1 MIRLRRWAIALW
13 APVALLAAAACA
25 PSQADA
31 PSKNA
36 LVLGIDVSGSFGR
49 FYDDAIDFAAL
60 YLYGHLHGLGDL
72 PQPTALFVGSV
83 GGDDPGEVK
92 AFHPIHDFEGKDVT
106 QIASDL
112 REWFPRRDQLTDFN
126 AFFDRVG
133 TLIRRQN
140 LVLAPLNVV
149 LLSDGIP
156 DDAEPSSADSVGA
169 VGRLDVSS
177 LEFLSRSVTVRLL
190 YPSPTIAVQWEKEM
204 PRNRVR
210 LWTLDAEVA
219 EGWRAQLEPGVP
231 PEAQERL
238 WRWITDNVNF
248 RVRSRIL

>member
-1 MIRLRRWAIALW
+1 MIPSRRTVGGTALM
-13 APVALLAAAACA
+13 LAALTACA
-25 PSQADA
+25 PSQSEA
-31 PSKNA
+31 PSKNV
-36 LVLGIDVSGSFGR
+36 LVVGIDVSGSFGR
-49 FYDDAIDFAAL
+49 HYNDAIDFAAL
-60 YLYGHLHGLGDL
+60 YLYGHLNGLGGL

-92 AFHPIHDFEGKDVT
+92 AFHPIHDFEGKDVG

-126 AFFDRVG
+126 AFFGRVG

-140 LVLAPLNVV
+140 LVLAPLNIV

-156 DDAEPSSADSVGA
+156 DDAIPAPEDSVGA
-169 VGRLDVSS
+169 VGRLDVSA
-177 LEFLSRSVTVRLL
+177 LEYLSRSVTVRLL
-190 YPSPTIAVQWEKEM
+190 YPSPTVAVQWEKEM

-219 EGWRAQLEPGVP
+219 EGWRAQLQPGAP
-231 PEAQERL
+231 PEEQERL
-238 WRWITDNVNF
+238 WRWIADNVNF

>member
-1 MIRLRRWAIALW
+1 MTRGPRWTAVRG
-13 APVALLAAAACA
+13 VAVAVGALAACS
-25 PSQADA
+25 PSQSEA
-31 PSKNA
+31 PSKNV

-49 FYDDAIDFAAL
+49 HYDDAIDFAAL
-60 YLYGHLHGLGDL
+60 YLYGHLNGLGNL
-72 PQPTALFVGSV
+72 PRPTAMFVGSV

-92 AFHPIHDFEGKDVT
+92 AFHPIHDFEGRDVA
-106 QIASDL
+106 QIAESL
-112 REWFPRRDQLTDFN
+112 REWFPRRDQFTDFN

-140 LVLAPLNVV
+140 LVLAPLNIL

-156 DDAEPSSADSVGA
+156 DDAVPVSDSVGA
-169 VGRLDVSS
+169 VGRLDVTS
-177 LEFLSRSVTVRLL
+177 LEYLSRSVTVRLL

-219 EGWRAQLEPGVP
+219 GGWRAQVKPGAP
-231 PEAQERL
+231 PEAQDRL
-238 WRWITDNVNF
+238 WRWIEDNVNF